1 MKYILS
7 LISFLFL
14 INSYGQ
20 DNGTIK
26 HLLDSIPQL
35 DFQLTPNMVNSE
47 NKNGNDIIWAGKI
60 DTIEIE
66 KVGNKLELI
75 FYCKHQFFNNIT
87 KEKIIS
93 RQINLKDNGDG
104 DFILSLVSENMTIE
118 AARNIVNK
126 FVVRS
131 TTYILTIG
139 KVIGSEKK
147 YGKKFVN
154 TKTYSFYTFK
164 V

>member
-1 MKYILS
+1 MRYLLT

-20 DNGTIK
+20 DKGIIK
-26 HLLDSIPQL
+26 HLLDSLPEL
-35 DFQLTPNMVNSE
+35 DIQLTPNKVCRE
-47 NKNGNDIIWAGKI
+47 NKNGTDIIWAGKI

-66 KVGNKLELI
+66 KVDNKLGLI
-75 FYCKHQFFNNIT
+75 FYCKHHFFDNIT
-87 KEKIIS
+87 NEKILS
-93 RQINLKDNGDG
+93 HQINLKDDGDG
-104 DFILSLVSENMTIE
+104 DFILSLVSENMTLE
-118 AARNIVNK
+118 AAQNIVNK
-126 FVVRS
+126 FVVRQ

-154 TKTYSFYTFK
+154 TKTYSFYTIK
-164 V
+164 L